1 MFEQVCNQKPLL
13 VRELRFGFVPGP
25 RRSRLGFTV
34 TGSLALHWPTPFRA
48 PPMQSNCQL
57 PQKSDLKL
65 VLIIEPFREPASSA
79 LLATY
84 LLGGPLC
91 AVVGVWLYIKLFRRV
106 R

>member
-65 VLIIEPFREPASSA
+65 VLIIPLHFARSGSRSASA
-79 LLATY
+79 LRY
-84 LLGGPLC
+84 SE
-91 AVVGVWLYIKLFRRV
+91 VGIRISSGVFSPSK
-106 R
+106 